1 MRNWYFLTLLL
12 ICSGC
17 SGGGS
22 SFEDPR
28 PPLASMPA
36 ATRANIL
43 SIVDTAQKMPAGEAT
58 SFMEEQIPTFEE
70 YVADP
75 ESPYADLYKQ
85 ILEQAK
91 SAASGQD
98 VSNSLKEIKDLAGQ
112 LPAKNP

>member
-1 MRNWYFLTLLL
+1 MARLPQQRSAW
-12 ICSGC
+12 
-17 SGGGS
+17 
-22 SFEDPR
+22 
-28 PPLASMPA
+28 PA
-36 ATRANIL
+36 QETTAAVRQATTRTNIL